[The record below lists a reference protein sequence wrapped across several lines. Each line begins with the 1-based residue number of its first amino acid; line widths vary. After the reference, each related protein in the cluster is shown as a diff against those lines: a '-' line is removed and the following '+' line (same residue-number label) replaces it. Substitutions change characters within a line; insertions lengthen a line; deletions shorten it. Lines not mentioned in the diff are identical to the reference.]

1 MKSVILN
8 FLFVL
13 IYNFPLIKLA
23 SFNPS
28 TEKKNFRNLMK
39 TTTENI
45 TILNSNQI
53 QPLNIFDIQTEET
66 DNSEKFN
73 FDNII
78 LNLSTIENKIK
89 SFKNKLE
96 SNVHFLMLVLFPKI
110 FS

>member
-1 MKSVILN
+1 MKSVILK

-13 IYNFPLIKLA
+13 IYNFPLIKFA

-39 TTTENI
+39 TTTENT
-45 TILNSNQI
+45 TIPNAHQVE
-53 QPLNIFDIQTEET
+53 PLNIFDVQTEEI

-78 LNLSTIENKIK
+78 LNLSSIENKIK

-96 SNVHFLMLVLFPKI
+96 SNLFI
-110 FS
+110 